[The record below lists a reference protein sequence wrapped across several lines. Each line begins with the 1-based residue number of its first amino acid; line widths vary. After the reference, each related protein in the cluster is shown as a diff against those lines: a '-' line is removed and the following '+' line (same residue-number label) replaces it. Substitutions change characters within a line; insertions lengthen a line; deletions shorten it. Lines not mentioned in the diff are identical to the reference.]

1 MTAIFSPVFS
11 HMGREEVFPFLQRKD
26 KARPTFTATIAI
38 LTPANGANS
47 NILMQQKSLNLT
59 ELPTLQLKTN
69 CSDLKTN
76 LCPILK
82 SRKTNELF

>member
-38 LTPANGANS
+38 LTPVNGANS
-47 NILMQQKSLNLT
+47 NILMQ
-59 ELPTLQLKTN
+59 
-69 CSDLKTN
+69 
-76 LCPILK
+76 
-82 SRKTNELF
+82 